1 MVNRDEAKG
10 GLMLEE
16 ILENIFEEFEE
27 VLDANPRNFLQ
38 LLEEAGFM
46 IVPIDDPT
54 NLFGLQEDD

>member
-1 MVNRDEAKG
+1 
-10 GLMLEE
+10 MLEE

-27 VLDANPRNFLQ
+27 VMDANPANFIQ

-54 NLFGLQEDD
+54 NLFGLQADD